1 MSRQLKS
8 YMGIMDVISKP
19 EMTLYPFSV
28 RMVGP
33 SCSCRLDTEMRQQ
46 DDSVVQIHS
55 NV

>member
-1 MSRQLKS
+1 
-8 YMGIMDVISKP
+8 MGIMDVISKP

-33 SCSCRLDTEMRQQ
+33 SCSCKLEMRQK

-55 NV
+55 SV